1 MVNLSMIENGKKV
14 RIKRIE
20 SSFLRPK
27 LMEMGILEGDCVQV
41 LFKAPFGDPIAY
53 ELEEYTLSMR
63 NKESDT
69 ITVKLLDPLFNI

>member
-1 MVNLSMIENGKKV
+1 MKLTKLQIGQIA
-14 RIKRIE
+14 RI
-20 SSFLRPK
+20 SSIDDSTFKEK
-27 LMEMGILEGDCVQV
+27 LLEMSCLPGVLVKPIL
-41 LFKAPFGDPIAY
+41 KAPFGDPIAY

>member
-1 MVNLSMIENGKKV
+1 
-14 RIKRIE
+14 
-20 SSFLRPK
+20 
-27 LMEMGILEGDCVQV
+27 MGCLPGVLVKPIL
-41 LFKAPFGDPIAY
+41 KAPFGDPIAY